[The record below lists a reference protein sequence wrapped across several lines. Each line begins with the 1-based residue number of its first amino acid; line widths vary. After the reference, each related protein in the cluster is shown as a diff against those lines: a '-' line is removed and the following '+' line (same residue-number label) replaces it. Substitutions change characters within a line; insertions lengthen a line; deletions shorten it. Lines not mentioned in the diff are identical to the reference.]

1 VVDVKDNRKRDLSPP
16 SKSNHN
22 APVKKNRS
30 AHQQDVWRTWNK
42 DGVHVATS
50 WGVDTLRAILNGK
63 TKPDLNELE
72 ARVSLA
78 AENFKSLFSVDDEP
92 DDVIRYR
99 NEEPHTEFLSLQT
112 ELKIPSISEGRAYS
126 LQFYYGKV
134 IGAIHDVLARRENFI
149 KCPDD
154 ADKLKTYLAHR
165 GADHPEVVA
174 FMTADDQQRTL
185 KGMLPRCVRHSIEGT
200 GRLHRKGVLNHHG

>member
-1 VVDVKDNRKRDLSPP
+1 M
-16 SKSNHN
+16 
-22 APVKKNRS
+22 
-30 AHQQDVWRTWNK
+30 
-42 DGVHVATS
+42 
-50 WGVDTLRAILNGK
+50 NGK

-72 ARVSLA
+72 AWVSLA
-78 AENFKSLFSVDDEP
+78 AENSKSLFSVDDEP

-134 IGAIHDVLARRENFI
+134 IRAIHDILARRENFT

-154 ADKLKTYLAHR
+154 ADKLKTYIAHR